1 MEKKL
6 RLKNTVVHML
16 PFWWPPPLDLVSCVV
31 WQFTSLCS
39 SCVAWR
45 LPQLT
50 LNTMTLKLL
59 LRTESRLEH
68 LQLFRFIMY
77 EEGCLLLRSLL
88 HRNLQLL
95 YPTSPSSS
103 YSLSS
108 PFIFWVKNKIEWKP
122 LGKRQSDERTK
133 KAAAAAGGS
142 SRSAFQFT
150 TTHLSSLYTE
160 KLEMEVDI
168 PRDTSSKRFVLCIV
182 YPRQIFIV

>member
-1 MEKKL
+1 MRPLFVQWVMLTPASQVLYSFQVSTFYFSFRRFIMETKP
-6 RLKNTVVHML
+6 RLKNTAVHML
-16 PFWWPPPLDLVSCVV
+16 PFWWAPPLDLVSCVV

-77 EEGCLLLRSLL
+77 EEEGCLLL

-103 YSLSS
+103 YSLSHRPLS
-108 PFIFWVKNKIEWKP
+108 FEWRIK
-122 LGKRQSDERTK
+122 
-133 KAAAAAGGS
+133 
-142 SRSAFQFT
+142 
-150 TTHLSSLYTE
+150 
-160 KLEMEVDI
+160 
-168 PRDTSSKRFVLCIV
+168 
-182 YPRQIFIV
+182 